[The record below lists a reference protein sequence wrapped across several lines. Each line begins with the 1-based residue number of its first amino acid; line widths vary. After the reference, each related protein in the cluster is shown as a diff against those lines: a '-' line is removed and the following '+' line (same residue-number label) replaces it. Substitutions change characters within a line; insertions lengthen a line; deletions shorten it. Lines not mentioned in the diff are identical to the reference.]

1 MSEWAKLVKKTMQ
14 ENPGMKF
21 SEVLKLAKKNYVGGG

>member
-1 MSEWAKLVKKTMQ
+1 MSEWQKIVKQTMK

-21 SEVLKLAKKNYVGGG
+21 SQVLKLAKKNYVGGR